1 MARAVAARGGTRS
14 RILRTAGRL
23 FAERG
28 YRGTSIDELGAAAGI
43 SGPGLYKHFPN
54 KEALLGELLVGV
66 SERLLAGGK
75 ARLAEASGDGD
86 ALARLVDFHLA
97 FALGEPELILV
108 QDRDWGQLCETDRR
122 SVRRLQRAYVEIW
135 TSVLQGLRPD
145 LDHEHAR
152 ACVQAVFGLMN
163 STPHSVGNLPRSQ
176 MSQLLRT
183 LALAALLDG
192 GREPGPATVPATG
205 PAGRATAG
213 PGSASQRGPWSEAGE
228 GNG

>member
-66 SERLLAGGK
+66 SERLLDGGR

-86 ALARLVDFHLA
+86 ALERLVDFHLT
-97 FALGEPELILV
+97 FALGEPELIVV
-108 QDRDWGQLCETDRR
+108 QDRDWGQLCEADRR
-122 SVRRLQRAYVEIW
+122 SVRRLQRAYVELW
-135 TSVLQGLRPD
+135 TSVLQRLRRD

-163 STPHSVGNLPRSQ
+163 STPHSVGGLPRPQ
-176 MSQLLRT
+176 LRRLLRT

-192 GREPGPATVPATG
+192 G
-205 PAGRATAG
+205 PAGRG
-213 PGSASQRGPWSEAGE
+213 ASHPSGA
-228 GNG
+228 